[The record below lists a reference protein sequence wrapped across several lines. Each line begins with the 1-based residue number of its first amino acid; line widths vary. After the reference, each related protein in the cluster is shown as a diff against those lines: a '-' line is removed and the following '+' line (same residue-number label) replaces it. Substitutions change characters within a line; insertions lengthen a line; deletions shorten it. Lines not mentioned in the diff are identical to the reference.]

1 MVVAH
6 SILEAAYF
14 MIRDGVSYRERG
26 ANYIDEIKREHVIR
40 YHVRRLESL
49 GLKVELSG
57 LPVAA

>member
-14 MIRDGVSYRERG
+14 IIRDGVSYRELG
-26 ANYIDEIKREHVIR
+26 ANYFDEMKREQVIR
-40 YHVRRLESL
+40 YHVKRLESL

-57 LPVAA
+57 LPAAA